1 MVTVVKTWVIVMQFY
16 KIGTILA
23 ARYKIPL
30 VPSRDTT
37 GKTSITDFD
46 KNISMLWREERVI
59 YFVDKLWS
67 RIVVD
72 IFILTMEEE
81 GTGRGGR

>member
-1 MVTVVKTWVIVMQFY
+1 MDMSSRHLSYEECKGRVNH
-16 KIGTILA
+16 
-23 ARYKIPL
+23 RDCSDL
-30 VPSRDTT
+30 V
-37 GKTSITDFD
+37 
-46 KNISMLWREERVI
+46 KNISMELRVTTH
-59 YFVDKLWS
+59 FVDKLWS